1 MPLKTCV
8 NPEKGMPLNTCVNPE
23 KGMPLKKREQK

>member
-8 NPEKGMPLNTCVNPE
+8 NPEKGVPLKTCVNPE

>member
-8 NPEKGMPLNTCVNPE
+8 NPEKGMPLKTCINPK
-23 KGMPLKKREQK
+23 KGMPKKKRGQK

>member
-8 NPEKGMPLNTCVNPE
+8 NPEKGMPLKTCVNPE
-23 KGMPLKKREQK
+23 KGMLLKKRGHK

>member
-8 NPEKGMPLNTCVNPE
+8 NPEKGMPLKTCVNPE
-23 KGMPLKKREQK
+23 KGMLLKKRGQK

>member
-8 NPEKGMPLNTCVNPE
+8 NPEKGMPL
-23 KGMPLKKREQK
+23 KKEGAEIKRALTVGENS

>member
-23 KGMPLKKREQK
+23 KGMPLKKRGQK